1 MYLDGEEYLSIG
13 SYLLVIGT
21 FVSAVGETIY
31 GTELENL
38 NNKLIRDGNAVQA
51 LGNSFQGFGR
61 ISLSDIEEES
71 NVYSIMGCFT
81 QAGGNTLNSAAT
93 NLEIESP
100 SAESTRLN
108 SLGSS
113 VQSMGAALEAYGLAN
128 SKSDY
133 FIKLEVLG
141 SSLIS
146 IAALLDSIGIL
157 ARDENSLQKEFF
169 LQRADGWS
177 LLAHQ
182 LEPMRLIRKLKW
194 GERLV
199 DSFIPLTIAFFS
211 LNINSYSE
219 IINPVLKI
227 NLLI

>member
-51 LGNSFQGFGR
+51 VGNSFQGFGR

-157 ARDENSLQKEFF
+157 ARDENSLQK
-169 LQRADGWS
+169 RI
-177 LLAHQ
+177 LLAAGGW
-182 LEPMRLIRKLKW
+182 LEFIGASIGAYAINKKAKMG
-194 GERLV
+194 GEASGFV
-199 DSFIPLTIAFFS
+199 
-211 LNINSYSE
+211 YSTNYS
-219 IINPVLKI
+219 IL
-227 NLLI
+227 